1 MKVIVKAHS
10 LTETVSMLSAVHLHD
25 GEPRECQ

>member
-10 LTETVSMLSAVHLHD
+10 FIETVSVLSTVHLHD